1 MQHTNNKAMHIGK
14 RIENLFDKTDNLT
27 KKSFAKS
34 IGVTEGY
41 IYKIFEKSNIN
52 TDLLWKISKAL
63 NVSPAYFFEENGKP
77 EDYQAKDKPGVYD
90 KEGAIKAILQIE
102 LTHDKKDQVLK
113 FIFGNSNLEILNK

>member
-1 MQHTNNKAMHIGK
+1 MHIGK

-52 TDLLWKISKAL
+52 TDLLCKISKAL
-63 NVSPAYFFEENGKP
+63 NISPAYFFENNGKP
-77 EDYQAKDKPGVYD
+77 EDYQVKDKPGYYEKMEPAND
-90 KEGAIKAILQIE
+90 PGGANGAY
-102 LTHDKKDQVLK
+102 VLG
-113 FIFGNSNLEILNK
+113 FPDHSQTI